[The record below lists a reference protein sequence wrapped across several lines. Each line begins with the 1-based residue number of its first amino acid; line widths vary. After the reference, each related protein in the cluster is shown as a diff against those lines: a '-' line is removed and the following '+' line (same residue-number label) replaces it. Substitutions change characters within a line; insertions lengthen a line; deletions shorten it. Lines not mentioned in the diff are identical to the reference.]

1 MSGLAT
7 SASVMI
13 DTPVEY
19 IQHHLTNLCI
29 GCDPGTHRP
38 ENLIDFSVFFLD
50 AFLVSVILAALLI
63 WFSWKIGRN
72 LNVDNPTGIQNFLEV
87 LVEFV
92 NQQVKDIFPGY
103 NPIVGPLA
111 LTVFVWVFLMN
122 AMDLIPVD
130 LLPWLFGFIGLHY
143 FKVVPTTHLDI
154 TFGLAMS
161 VFVLIIYYNVK
172 VKGILGY
179 AKQFMTHPFGVW
191 LFPLN
196 IIMTAV
202 EEVAKPVSLGLRLF
216 GNMFAGE
223 LLFMLIALLGA
234 FVGWWLLAIPAQ
246 VVLGSLW
253 AIFHILVVTLQAFI
267 FMLLTIVYLALAHE
281 EHDEH

>member
-7 SASVMI
+7 STDFVV
-13 DTPVEY
+13 DTPVRY

-29 GCDPGTHRP
+29 GCDPNTHEP
-38 ENLIDFSVFFLD
+38 DNLVDFSVFFLD
-50 AFLVSVILAALLI
+50 AFLISTMLAGLLM
-63 WFSWKIGRN
+63 WLSWKVGKN
-72 LNVDNPTGIQNFLEV
+72 LAVNNPSGVQNLLEAV
-87 LVEFV
+87 IEFV

-111 LTVFVWVFLMN
+111 LTIFVWVFLMN
-122 AMDLIPVD
+122 TMDLIPVD
-130 LLPWLFGFIGLHY
+130 LLPWLFSFVGVHY
-143 FKVVPTTHLDI
+143 LKVVPTTHLDV
-154 TFGLAMS
+154 TFGLAAS
-161 VFVLIIYYNVK
+161 VFSLIVYYNVK
-172 VKGILGY
+172 VKGVLGY
-179 AKQFMTHPFGVW
+179 AKQFMTHPFGIW
-191 LFPLN
+191 LFPIN
-196 IIMTAV
+196 VVMTSI

-234 FVGWWLLAIPAQ
+234 FVSWWLIAVPAQ

-253 AIFHILVVTLQAFI
+253 AIFHILVVILQAFI

-281 EHDEH
+281 EHNEH

>member
-7 SASVMI
+7 STSLIAN
-13 DTPVEY
+13 TPVEY

-29 GCDPGTHRP
+29 GCDPNTHRP
-38 ENLIDFSVFFLD
+38 ADLIDFSVFFLD
-50 AFLVSVILAALLI
+50 AFLISAMLAGFLM
-63 WFSWKIGRN
+63 WFSWKIGKN
-72 LNVDNPTGIQNFLEV
+72 LNVGNPSGIQNLLETV
-87 LVEFV
+87 IEFV

-111 LTVFVWVFLMN
+111 LTIFVWVFLMN

-130 LLPWLFGFIGLHY
+130 LLPWLFSFMGVNYL
-143 FKVVPTTHLDI
+143 KVVPTTHLDI
-154 TFGLAMS
+154 TFGLATS
-161 VFVLIIYYNVK
+161 VFALIIYYNIK
-172 VKGILGY
+172 VKGIIGY
-179 AKQFMTHPFGVW
+179 AKQFMTHPFGIW
-191 LFPLN
+191 LFPVN
-196 IIMTAV
+196 IIMTAI
-202 EEVAKPVSLGLRLF
+202 EEVAKPISLGLRLF

-234 FVGWWLLAIPAQ
+234 FVGWWLLAVPVQ
-246 VVLGSLW
+246 TFLGSLW

-281 EHDEH
+281 EHDKH